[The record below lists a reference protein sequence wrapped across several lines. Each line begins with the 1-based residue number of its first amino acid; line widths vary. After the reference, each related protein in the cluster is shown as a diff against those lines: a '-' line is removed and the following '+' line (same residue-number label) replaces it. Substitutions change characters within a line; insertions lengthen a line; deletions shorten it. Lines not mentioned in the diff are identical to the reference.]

1 MNCTTEEAEDGIEAV
16 SMVQASLTNDSDKT
30 RKPFDFVLCDSV
42 MPNLSGPEA
51 VKRIRAM
58 GYTRPIL
65 GVTGRYTHQLLLPLA
80 VGRLPLPLLPPL
92 PPLSHSSISPPLSF
106 YFSPLSSL
114 IPSSSLLLSHPLFLP
129 LVFTSHRKHFTRT
142 SRRFHRPWC

>member
-92 PPLSHSSISPPLSF
+92 PPLSHSSISPP
-106 YFSPLSSL
+106 PLFL
-114 IPSSSLLLSHPLFLP
+114 FLTPFISHPLFFPPALSSSLP
-129 LVFTSHRKHFTRT
+129 PSC
-142 SRRFHRPWC
+142 FHLSQETLYQNK